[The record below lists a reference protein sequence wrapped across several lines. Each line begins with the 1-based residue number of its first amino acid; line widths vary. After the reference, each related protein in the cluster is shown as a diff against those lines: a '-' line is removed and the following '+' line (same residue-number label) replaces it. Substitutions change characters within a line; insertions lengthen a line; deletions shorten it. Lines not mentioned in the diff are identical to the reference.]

1 MAIEM
6 VTGPRTIQ
14 NTWPLASISNRTR
27 DINSWKIGFSHW
39 AFWNILI
46 TRTIVRVMITF
57 RESWIEIWMTG
68 RDMFLSWY
76 ICLSGSMVGRQ
87 CIKLEIW
94 GSDPSFKTQIFLS
107 IFIRKICYFRYD
119 FYEMLMDIS
128 NNNLKEE
135 SSVPRFGK
143 IGSSPFRKISDKRT
157 CEGAGIPD
165 EYCICARETQLSTN
179 DTRVK
184 TIAQDLVSYVNYLL
198 ESNIEPTLCTHL
210 ELTSILSAQLLSL
223 GPQSARPQG
232 FRVLYRVMIQVS
244 PSDALFEGTL
254 EMDAWSER
262 GLVVGDVNR
271 INRYGNQSHCI
282 SDRILK
288 LYCFCS
294 DLL

>member
-1 MAIEM
+1 
-6 VTGPRTIQ
+6 
-14 NTWPLASISNRTR
+14 
-27 DINSWKIGFSHW
+27 
-39 AFWNILI
+39 
-46 TRTIVRVMITF
+46 
-57 RESWIEIWMTG
+57 
-68 RDMFLSWY
+68 
-76 ICLSGSMVGRQ
+76 
-87 CIKLEIW
+87 
-94 GSDPSFKTQIFLS
+94 
-107 IFIRKICYFRYD
+107 
-119 FYEMLMDIS
+119 MLMDIS